1 MTIAVEETPA
11 NPIIVQESLIRRVL
25 RSPLAVVCLI
35 YLSAIVVVAVVAPF
49 MMPEVGT
56 TNAGNLSDAG
66 QGPSPVHWLG
76 TDDLGRDVLD
86 RLLVGT
92 RVTFIAVVEAVVVA
106 VSIGVPLGLCAGF
119 FGGLADRIVSWM
131 GDLLLAIPGV
141 AMMLVVLAV
150 FPGNTFAAMLAF
162 GVLVS
167 PMMMRVVRSAALPIR
182 EENYVA
188 AAHVSGLSRPRILT
202 RHVMPRIGGVVIVQ
216 CSLMA
221 GQALLA
227 MSGLAFLGLI
237 AEAPAPSWGGM
248 VGDGFRVMI
257 QQPWLIWPSGLI
269 IAITVLAFGLLGDIL
284 RDAAAGTW
292 SSSPAS
298 NRQRGRRTLGSAAEQ
313 PSNCE
318 GALLDVR
325 DVHVQ
330 LHNSGSKART
340 VLDGVSFQVRAGESV
355 AVVGESGCGKSITA
369 LTILGLLPGAAYV
382 ESGSVWFDGTDLTA
396 LDEAGLRKVRGKR
409 IGFISQEP
417 MVSLNPAFSVGSQL
431 AEIVRRHHYV
441 SRREVRA
448 RVLDLLRKVHLPDP
462 EAVAKKYP
470 HELSGGM
477 AQRVSI
483 ARALAGSPVLL
494 IADEPTTALDVT
506 VQSGI
511 LDLFRELQDEGMAL
525 MFVTHDWG
533 VAADMCDRAIVMYA
547 GQVVEQ
553 AEMEVIVEAPRHP
566 YTAAL
571 LSSDP
576 HRQVDGSGRL
586 PTIPG
591 TVPQPG
597 AWPVGC
603 HFKPRCHLATDDCA
617 AALIP
622 MVEVGVARESRC
634 LRVDELVGQL
644 TASGVSSGQVP
655 QHAHL
660 EEKL

>member
-11 NPIIVQESLIRRVL
+11 NPILTQRSLVRRVL
-25 RSPLAVVCLI
+25 RSPLAVVCLC
-35 YLSAIVVVAVVAPF
+35 YLAAIVVVAVIAPILMPDVA
-49 MMPEVGT
+49 T
-56 TNAGNLSDAG
+56 TNAGNLRDAG
-66 QGPSPVHWLG
+66 QGPSSAHWLG

-92 RVTFIAVVEAVVVA
+92 RVTFIAVIEAVVVA

-119 FGGLADRIVSWM
+119 FGGVADRVISWM

-150 FPGNTFAAMLAF
+150 FPGSTFAAMLAF
-162 GVLVS
+162 GVLLS

-182 EENYVA
+182 EETYVA
-188 AAHVSGLSRPRILT
+188 AARVSGLSRPRILV

-257 QQPWLIWPSGLI
+257 QQPWLIWPSGLV
-269 IAITVLAFGLLGDIL
+269 IAVTVLAFGLLGDIL

-292 SSSPAS
+292 AS
-298 NRQRGRRTLGSAAEQ
+298 ATTGHRKRVRGQRAVAGAAADAGEDV
-313 PSNCE
+313 
-318 GALLDVR
+318 LLDVR
-325 DVHVQ
+325 DVRVQ
-330 LHNSGSKART
+330 LHNAGEPRT
-340 VLDGVSFQVRAGESV
+340 VLDGVSFQIRAGESV

-369 LTILGLLPGAAYV
+369 LTILGLLPGAARI
-382 ESGSVWFDGTDLTA
+382 ESGSVWFDGQDLTT
-396 LDEAGLRKVRGKR
+396 LDESDLRRVRGKR

-417 MVSLNPAFSVGSQL
+417 MVSLNPAFTVGAQL
-431 AEIVRRHHYV
+431 AEIVRRHHGV
-441 SRREVRA
+441 SRRDARS

-462 EAVAKKYP
+462 EGVARKYP

-477 AQRVSI
+477 AQRASI

-511 LDLFRELQDEGMAL
+511 LDLFRELQDDGMAL

-553 AEMEVIVEAPRHP
+553 AELEGIVETPRHP

-576 HRQVDGSGRL
+576 HRLVEGSRRL

-597 AWPVGC
+597 AWPTGC
-603 HFKPRCHLATDDCA
+603 HFKPRCRLATDECA
-617 AALIP
+617 AGLIP
-622 MVEVGVARESRC
+622 LLEIGVRRESRC
-634 LRVDELVGQL
+634 IHVDELVGAH
-644 TASGVSSGQVP
+644 TGGSTDASP
-655 QHAHL
+655 RRAHL